1 MWRKSLA
8 VSGDTTVRTPPVRL
22 ARSGYYGFREHIAGT
37 STVAAART
45 ACAPAE
51 ATVLSAPEIVTGRG
65 DVATRTAA
73 TAAAVTHR
81 PVRVRIPSLGI
92 DAPVAPAGIDLAHGV
107 LGVPADIHRLGWWRD
122 GAAPGDPAGTVLVA
136 GHVDSAAAGIGALFP
151 LRNAR
156 RGAAV
161 EVDTASGRRV
171 AYRIVSSHLYA
182 KAALPLSVFAPGGSP
197 RLVLVTCGGRFD
209 DATGHYPDDLVVI
222 AVPER

>member
-1 MWRKSLA
+1 
-8 VSGDTTVRTPPVRL
+8 VRL
-22 ARSGYYGFREHIAGT
+22 ARTGFYGYREQIAAG
-37 STVAAART
+37 STVAATRT
-45 ACAPAE
+45 ACAPAA
-51 ATVLSAPEIVTGRG
+51 ATVLAAPEIVTGRG
-65 DVATRTAA
+65 DVATPTAA
-73 TAAAVTHR
+73 SPAGAPHR

-122 GAAPGDPAGTVLVA
+122 GAAPGDAAGTVLVA
-136 GHVDSAAAGIGALFP
+136 GHVDSASEGLGALFP
-151 LRNAR
+151 LRDAR

-161 EVDTASGRRV
+161 QVDTASGGRV

-209 DATGHYPDDLVVI
+209 AASGHYPDDLVVI